1 MESLRLQTQ
10 WKYLLKSCIRKQELT
25 KRCFHHTSPLPYKSQ
40 CHVSNHSYRIIATSS
55 PMNMM
60 KGRHTWQASPAQQI
74 RPCVLCQGMNRR
86 HVCRKHFSTTSRK
99 MEITLDTVFSVN
111 NKKRVQDDLLRVQ
124 PSRGSR
130 SKQGHSAVLVPLCTV
145 NGEPAFLFTLRSS
158 SLRSHRGQVS
168 FPGGKMDDTDRDPV
182 HTALRETW
190 EELGITMET
199 VDIWGSMMALPT
211 RVTGGKVTPVIGYCG
226 EVDVDGL
233 TISEDEV
240 ELVFTRTIKSIC
252 EPKHN
257 GQTQFRTSPGYT
269 LPVFLGGEHRIWG
282 LTAMILHM
290 ALTIIAPGLYR
301 HKLRH
306 RS

>member
-1 MESLRLQTQ
+1 MICYVFNPPGGQGQSKVTQQCLCLCVQSMES
-10 WKYLLKSCIRKQELT
+10 
-25 KRCFHHTSPLPYKSQ
+25 
-40 CHVSNHSYRIIATSS
+40 
-55 PMNMM
+55 
-60 KGRHTWQASPAQQI
+60 
-74 RPCVLCQGMNRR
+74 
-86 HVCRKHFSTTSRK
+86 
-99 MEITLDTVFSVN
+99 
-111 NKKRVQDDLLRVQ
+111 Q
-124 PSRGSR
+124 PSCLPS
-130 SKQGHSAVLVPLCTV
+130 
-145 NGEPAFLFTLRSS
+145 
-158 SLRSHRGQVS
+158 GQVLYAVTEVRS
-168 FPGGKMDDTDRDPV
+168 GGKMDDTDRDPV